1 MRIAVPSLA
10 FAFAAGLLFAAPA
23 SASPLTA
30 QQILQQFNLVV
41 FDDLNAGSDVEGRT
55 FVGGKLKGNSGTFF
69 TRPSQVTVS
78 EFGALMVGGD
88 VTGGWKNVN
97 GSGDAMIGG
106 NVTQMNMNGGRAY
119 IGGSISGNVNGRKT
133 VGASVTIPDYFDETL
148 RALSQELATL
158 DPNSAI
164 AFTNVSP
171 NQKATFNAAPDGDGL
186 AVFDIAD
193 GAAFFNS
200 IGEITFSLN
209 GAETIVINVGGLDI
223 DVAENFLGGIG
234 AQIAGRAVWNFYEAV
249 TLDFG
254 REFFGSILAPYAQVQ
269 NMNALNG
276 SIVAQ
281 SLTARGA
288 VRLPGFSG
296 TIPQFASNDPSD
308 AVQAPEPAMGL
319 ALLLGGGLAVA
330 ALRRRR
336 RG

>member
-1 MRIAVPSLA
+1 MHAAARPLA
-10 FAFAAGLLFAAPA
+10 FAFAAACALGSPA
-23 SASPLTA
+23 WASPLTA

-69 TRPSQVTVS
+69 TRPAQATVS
-78 EFGALMVGGD
+78 EFAALMVGGD

-97 GSGDAMIGG
+97 GSGDAVIGG
-106 NVTQMNMNGGRAY
+106 SVGRMNMNGGKAY
-119 IGGSISGNVNGRKT
+119 IGGSVSGAVNGQKQ
-133 VGASVTIPDYFDETL
+133 VGASVTIPDHFDETL
-148 RALSQELATL
+148 RALSEELAAL

-193 GAAFFNS
+193 GAAFFDS
-200 IGEITFSLN
+200 IGEIVFSLN

-234 AQIAGRAVWNFYEAV
+234 AQIAGRAIWNFYEAV
-249 TLDFG
+249 SLDFG

-281 SLTARGA
+281 SLTQRGA

-296 TIPQFASNDPSD
+296 AIPQFASAETAD
-308 AVQAPEPAMGL
+308 AVQAPEPAAGL
-319 ALLLGGGLAVA
+319 ALLLGGGLAVV